1 MSNNNVSL
9 IIFDLDGVLIDS
21 REMHY
26 KTLNDALRDYG
37 MPTIGWDEHL
47 TKYDGLPTTQKL
59 QLLNKTKNVPSNLF
73 DAIWK
78 KKQEYTIREMANLKP
93 DFELGGLFIDLR
105 QQGYHIAVAS
115 NSIRKTI
122 TVALASLDLLPYVDF
137 IQSNEDVKRGK
148 PYPEMYWNCMKA
160 FGAIPSNTIIVED
173 SHIGRQGAIDSGA
186 RLFAVEN
193 RKSWNEDDLY
203 AFIASNAKKKSLIP
217 WRDSKLNVV
226 IPMAGAGSRFAA
238 AGYTFPKPLIE
249 VRGKPMIKVV
259 VDNLNVEAH
268 FIFVVQK
275 EHYEKY
281 HLKSMLNLI
290 APGCDIA
297 VIDGMTDGAA
307 RTVLHAVPYIQDY
320 DAPLL
325 IANSDQFVEWDSNN
339 TLYAFNAGG
348 VDAGIVTFN
357 ATHPKWSYV
366 SLDENG
372 WVNKVAEKEVISDLA
387 TVGIYYWKHGRDF
400 IECANTMF
408 DKNIRVNN
416 EFYVAPVFNEAI
428 EKGLKIRTKNADKM
442 WGIGDP
448 ESLEIFLK
456 NGPDV

>member
-1 MSNNNVSL
+1 MNNVKL

-78 KKQEYTIREMANLKP
+78 KKQEYTIREMANLPP
-93 DFELGGLFIDLR
+93 DFELGGLFIKLR

-122 TVALASLDLLPYVDF
+122 GVALNSLCILPYVDF

-160 FGAIPSNTIIVED
+160 FGVLPHETVIVED

-193 RKSWNEDDLY
+193 RNSWNSTMLFD
-203 AFIASNAKKKSLIP
+203 FIESNSKKQSLIP

-226 IPMAGAGSRFAA
+226 IPMAGAGSRFAV

-259 VDNLNVEAH
+259 VDNLNVEAQ
-268 FIFVVQK
+268 FIFIVQR
-275 EHYEKY
+275 EHFEKY
-281 HLKSMLNLI
+281 HLSSMLKLI
-290 APGCDIA
+290 AQNCKIV
-297 VIDGMTDGAA
+297 VINGMTDGAA
-307 RTVLHAVPYIQDY
+307 RTVLEASQYINNDN
-320 DAPLL
+320 PLL

-400 IECANTMF
+400 VDSAHSMIN
-408 DKNIRVNN
+408 KNIRVNN

-428 EKGLKIRTKNADKM
+428 QKGLKIRTKNADKM

-456 NGPDV
+456 NGPEV